1 MADDKRNE
9 EDLEYY
15 NLEGGK
21 RHVVVKGGK
30 VKAVA
35 PGLRLVDATE
45 EEKEPFK
52 EDKPKKPKDYG
63 LPV

>member
-1 MADDKRNE
+1 MEEKEQRDDA
-9 EDLEYY
+9 YY
-15 NLEGGK
+15 NLAGGQ
-21 RHVVVKGGK
+21 RHLILRGGK

-45 EEKEPFK
+45 QEAQSLQGTAAAKAPGE
-52 EDKPKKPKDYG
+52 YG

>member
-1 MADDKRNE
+1 MAEDVRE
-9 EDLEYY
+9 EEIYY
-15 NLEGGK
+15 NLDGGQ
-21 RHVVVKGGK
+21 RHLIVQGGT

-45 EEKEPFK
+45 EERRLLQGEAAKAPRE
-52 EDKPKKPKDYG
+52 YG

>member
-1 MADDKRNE
+1 MDRSERQDE
-9 EDLEYY
+9 TDY
-15 NLEGGK
+15 NLEGGQ
-21 RHVVVKGGK
+21 RHLIVRDGK

-45 EEKEPFK
+45 EEARRAGGKDPG
-52 EDKPKKPKDYG
+52 KKPPEYG

>member
-1 MADDKRNE
+1 MDRSKRQDE
-9 EDLEYY
+9 AYY
-15 NLEGGK
+15 NLDGGQ
-21 RHVVVKGGK
+21 RHLIVRGGE

-45 EEKEPFK
+45 EEARSVGGKEPGK
-52 EDKPKKPKDYG
+52 APREYG